1 MVALQH
7 PQINRITPTLF
18 DAAADSSLILPL
30 VLANAAS
37 SRLWRLKDRLLGEQ
51 QERAP
56 AAEPVELLQTLQA
69 GLNRM
74 LTHVSPLEVAE
85 TNGCLRLADLAQR
98 LGEHAVAETTARIL
112 AMINAA
118 LASGQLDPA
127 RYDLAPLIAA
137 GSFPAYTYGTVDVIA
152 ATGRYLGRPSRRPFG
167 MTCCLDEV
175 ALFAALLLIQRRQ
188 RIDGVAMLANPCHYS
203 LFGWCGAQSWWF
215 YGKNELFLTVGLE
228 TLEQRLADPT
238 TLVTRRGSWQRS
250 SGSSSIPAAELE
262 AMCQR
267 LQAFFGGLPAGLEPQ
282 QRRALIPLPASPMDV
297 LVERVMG
304 CASAAAVQ
312 AVLRAALAEAEP
324 LANAARTVLTMA
336 RDLAGLDLEQVLLAA
351 REGVR
356 LRQALAALQTP
367 ALHTPALQTPAA
379 ARAVVAAIA
388 GNTSIFADAGRLAMP
403 EETLKFSTGS
413 HADKAL
419 LLHVLLEQCH
429 GIGAVTT
436 VFEAQTSVVL
446 SPEGAFCTATMQWQE
461 PDRIE
466 RPAITGGLVRR
477 GLLPLQPIAKGDE
490 PGSH

>member
-56 AAEPVELLQTLQA
+56 APEPVELLQTLLA

-388 GNTSIFADAGRLAMP
+388 GETSIFADAGRLAMP

-477 GLLPLQPIAKGDE
+477 GLLPLQLIAKGDE